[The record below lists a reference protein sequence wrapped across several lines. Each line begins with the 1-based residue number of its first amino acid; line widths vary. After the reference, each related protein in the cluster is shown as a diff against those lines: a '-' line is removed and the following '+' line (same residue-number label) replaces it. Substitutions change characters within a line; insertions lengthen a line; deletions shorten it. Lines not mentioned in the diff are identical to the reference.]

1 MIGNLK
7 HRVTFQKS
15 VRTPD
20 GGGGFTEIWQSIDS
34 NPIVYAAIM
43 PLSGGEQ
50 LRFHQLEATVTHR
63 IVIRYRSDVTSAMRI
78 VRGTTIYD
86 ITAVTDRNGQGVYLE
101 ILATVKIP

>member
-1 MIGNLK
+1 MIGDMK

-20 GGGGFTEIWQSIDS
+20 GGGGFAETWQNIDS

-63 IVIRYRSDVTSAMRI
+63 IVTRYRSDVTPAMRI
-78 VRGTTIYD
+78 VRGTMIYD
-86 ITAVTDRNGQGVYLE
+86 IAAVTDRDGQGAYLE
-101 ILATVKIP
+101 ILATVKVL